1 MFQQQQPSNTLR
13 VTVDGQPLP
22 DAVEQQLT
30 VVVVDDSRRL
40 PDMFS
45 FTFRDPDRSVLG
57 KAGLTIGAA
66 VQVAVVSESSP
77 GGETLITGE
86 VTALEAEAD
95 PTGTWTVVRGYDKSH
110 RLFRGRRTETYT
122 NVTFADV
129 ARKVAQ
135 RASLQAGRIQGTPTV
150 HPHLSQGNVSDWQF
164 LQALA
169 DEVGYEVA
177 VVDGKLDF
185 GPPAS
190 SSAAPGQGTLTSKD
204 PLQLTLGSNL
214 LSFHCI
220 VTSAEQVNEV
230 TVRGWDV
237 ATKQPLVGTAKAA
250 TTSASIA
257 VGPADLAGK
266 FGGRAIA
273 GVDVPY
279 RTQAEVDGA
288 AKAMAEQIAG
298 AFAELEGVARG
309 NPKLRAGVAVSLGLV
324 GEPFDGRYTL
334 SSTRHV
340 YTPDAGYTT
349 SFTVSGRQERS
360 LLGLAGPP
368 GGNGGWHGPAAPL
381 QGVSTAQV
389 TDVRDPDGLGRVKVR
404 FPWLSDTYVSDWAR
418 TIQAGAGPQRG
429 AVVLPEVNDEVMVA
443 FEQGDLRRPYVLGG
457 LWNGVDK
464 PKLGD
469 ALVDGST
476 GAVKRRGFVSK
487 KGHCLV
493 FFDDDSDEGVAVLTG
508 DKRLRVSLNTTR
520 TTIHVTSSGKV
531 EIEGATDVRVKAG
544 ANLVVE
550 AGASLE
556 LKGAKV
562 AIKGDGPVEI
572 KGTPIQLN

>member
-13 VTVDGQPLP
+13 ITVDGQPLP

-30 VVVVDDSRRL
+30 NVVVDDSRRL
-40 PDMFS
+40 PDLFS

-57 KAGLTIGAA
+57 KAGFTIGAT
-66 VQVAVVSESSP
+66 VKVAVVSEGAP
-77 GGETLITGE
+77 GGEPLITGE

-110 RLFRGRRTETYT
+110 RLFRGRLTETYT
-122 NVTFADV
+122 NATFADV

-135 RASLQAGRIQGTPTV
+135 RAGLKAGRIQATPTV
-150 HPHLSQGNVSDWQF
+150 HPHISQGNVSDWQF

-185 GPPAS
+185 GPPV
-190 SSAAPGQGTLTSKD
+190 SSAAAPSQGTLTSKD

-214 LSFHCI
+214 LSFRCV
-220 VTSAEQVNEV
+220 VTSAEQVSEV

-237 ATKQPLVGTAKAA
+237 ATKRPLVGTARAE

-257 VGPADLAGK
+257 VGPTELAGK
-266 FGGRAIA
+266 FGGRTIA

-279 RTQAEVDGA
+279 RTQAEVDAA
-288 AKAMAEQIAG
+288 AKAIAEQVAG

-309 NPKLRAGVAVSLGLV
+309 NPKLRAGVAISLGLV

-340 YTPDAGYTT
+340 YDPDTGYTT
-349 SFTVSGRQERS
+349 AFMVSGRQERS
-360 LLGLAGPP
+360 LLGLAGLS
-368 GGNGGWHGPAAPL
+368 GGNGGWKGPAAPL
-381 QGVSTAQV
+381 LGVSTAQV
-389 TDVRDPDGLGRVKVR
+389 TDVRDPDGLGRVKMK

-418 TIQAGAGPQRG
+418 TVQAGAGPQRG

-464 PKLGD
+464 PKLGEG
-469 ALVDGST
+469 LVDGST

-493 FFDDDSDEGVAVLTG
+493 FFDDDGDEGVAVLTG
-508 DKRLRVSLNTTR
+508 DKRLKVSLNTTR
-520 TTIHVTSSGKV
+520 TTVRVSSGGKV
-531 EIEGATDVRVKAG
+531 EIEAAQDVRIKAG
-544 ANLVVE
+544 TNLAIE

-562 AIKGDGPVEI
+562 SIKGDGPVEV

>member
-13 VTVDGQPLP
+13 IKVDGQPLP
-22 DAVEQQLT
+22 DPVERQLT
-30 VVVVDDSRRL
+30 SVVVDDSRRL
-40 PDMFS
+40 PDLFS
-45 FTFRDPDRSVLG
+45 FTFRDPDRSVLA
-57 KAGLTIGAA
+57 KANLAIGATIE
-66 VQVAVVSESSP
+66 VAVVSEDAP
-77 GGETLITGE
+77 GGEPLISGE
-86 VTALEAEAD
+86 VTALEAQGD
-95 PTGTWTVVRGYDKSH
+95 PTGTWTTVRGYDLSH
-110 RLFRGRRTETYT
+110 RLFRGRITETYS
-122 NVTFADV
+122 NVTFGDV

-135 RASLQAGRIQGTPTV
+135 RAGLQAGRIHGTPTV
-150 HPHLSQGNVSDWQF
+150 HPHISQGNVSDWQF

-177 VVDGKLDF
+177 VLDGKLDF
-185 GPPAS
+185 GPPAA
-190 SSAAPGQGTLTSKD
+190 SSAAPSQGTLASKD
-204 PLQLTLGSNL
+204 PLQLTLGANL
-214 LSFHCI
+214 LSFHCV
-220 VTSAEQVNEV
+220 VTSAEQISEV

-237 ATKQPLVGTAKAA
+237 ATKQPLVGTAKAE

-279 RTQAEVDGA
+279 RTQAEVDAA
-288 AKAMAEQIAG
+288 AKAIAEQVAG
-298 AFAELEGVARG
+298 AFVELEGVARG
-309 NPKLRAGVAVSLGLV
+309 NPKLRAGVPVSLGLA

-334 SSTRHV
+334 TSTRHV
-340 YTPDAGYTT
+340 YDSDSGYTT
-349 SFTVSGRQERS
+349 SFMVSGRQERS
-360 LLGLAGPP
+360 LLGLAGPA
-368 GGNGGWHGPAAPL
+368 GGNGASKGAAAPL
-381 QGVSTAQV
+381 LGVSIAQV
-389 TDVRDPDGLGRVKVR
+389 TDVRDPDGLGRVKVK
-404 FPWLSDTYVSDWAR
+404 FPWLSDAYVSDWAR
-418 TIQAGAGPQRG
+418 TVQAGAGPDRG
-429 AVVLPEVNDEVMVA
+429 AVVLPEVNDEVLVA

-469 ALVDGST
+469 GLVDGST

-508 DKRLRVSLNTTR
+508 DKRLKVSLNKTK
-520 TTIHVTSSGKV
+520 TTIHVSSGGNV
-531 EIEGATDVRVKAG
+531 RIDGAQDVQIKAG
-544 ANLVVE
+544 TNLAIE

-562 AIKGDGPVEI
+562 SIKGDGPVEV